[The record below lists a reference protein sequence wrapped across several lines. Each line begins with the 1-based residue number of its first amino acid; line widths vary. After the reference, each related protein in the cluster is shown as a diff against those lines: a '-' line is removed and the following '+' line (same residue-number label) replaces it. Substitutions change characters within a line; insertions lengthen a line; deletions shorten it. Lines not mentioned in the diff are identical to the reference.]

1 MRVNSIIK
9 VVSLVLVVSTML
21 MSCGAHEPTDYDRLK
36 EDLSG
41 AQMVKVRGC
50 EYIKSH
56 VYLGSVYTHCGDC
69 NNPQHK
75 MK

>member
-1 MRVNSIIK
+1 MIK
-9 VVSLVLVVSTML
+9 ILSTVLVLIML
-21 MSCGAHEPTDYDRLK
+21 MSCETHKSTNYDTLK

-41 AQMVKVRGC
+41 AEMVKVRGC
-50 EYIKSH
+50 EYIRSH

-75 MK
+75 IK

>member
-1 MRVNSIIK
+1 MVKIL
-9 VVSLVLVVSTML
+9 SLALVIVML
-21 MSCGAHEPTDYDRLK
+21 MSCEAHKSTNYDTLK

-41 AQMVKVRGC
+41 AEMVKVRGC
-50 EYIKSH
+50 EYIRSH

-75 MK
+75 IK

>member
-1 MRVNSIIK
+1 MIK
-9 VVSLVLVVSTML
+9 VLSIALAIVTTL
-21 MSCGAHEPTDYDRLK
+21 MSCEDHKPTEYDKLK

-41 AQMVKVRGC
+41 VQMVRVRGC
-50 EYIKSH
+50 EYIRSH

-75 MK
+75 RK

>member
-1 MRVNSIIK
+1 MKAYIVIK
-9 VVSLVLVVSTML
+9 VVSLVLIALVVL
-21 MSCGAHEPTDYDRLK
+21 MSCGAHKPTEYEKLK

-41 AQMVKVRGC
+41 AEMVRVRGC
-50 EYIKSH
+50 EYIRSH

>member
-1 MRVNSIIK
+1 MVKIL
-9 VVSLVLVVSTML
+9 SLALVIVML
-21 MSCGAHEPTDYDRLK
+21 MSCETHKSTNYDTLK

-41 AQMVKVRGC
+41 AEMVKVRGC
-50 EYIKSH
+50 EYIRSH

-75 MK
+75 IK

>member
-1 MRVNSIIK
+1 MIK
-9 VVSLVLVVSTML
+9 ILSLALVIVML
-21 MSCGAHEPTDYDRLK
+21 MSCEAHKPTNYDTLK

-41 AQMVKVRGC
+41 AEVVKVRGC
-50 EYIKSH
+50 EYIRSH

-75 MK
+75 IK

>member
-1 MRVNSIIK
+1 MVKIL
-9 VVSLVLVVSTML
+9 SLALVIVML
-21 MSCGAHEPTDYDRLK
+21 MSCEAHKSTNYDTLK

-41 AQMVKVRGC
+41 VEMVKVRGC
-50 EYIKSH
+50 EYIRSH

-75 MK
+75 IK

>member
-1 MRVNSIIK
+1 MKQQTAVDWLTVNLPK
-9 VVSLVLVVSTML
+9 K
-21 MSCGAHEPTDYDRLK
+21 HKPTNYDTLN

-41 AQMVKVRGC
+41 AEMVKVRGC
-50 EYIKSH
+50 EYIRSH

-69 NNPQHK
+69 NNSQHK

>member
-1 MRVNSIIK
+1 MSK
-9 VVSLVLVVSTML
+9 VLSLALAISTLL
-21 MSCGAHEPTDYDRLK
+21 MSCGNQQPTEYEKLK

-41 AQMVKVRGC
+41 AQLVKVRGC

-69 NNPQHK
+69 KNPAHRIK
-75 MK
+75 

>member
-1 MRVNSIIK
+1 MVKIL
-9 VVSLVLVVSTML
+9 SLALVIVML
-21 MSCGAHEPTDYDRLK
+21 MSCEDHKSTNYDTLK

-41 AQMVKVRGC
+41 AEMVKVRGC
-50 EYIKSH
+50 EYIRSH

-75 MK
+75 IK

>member
-1 MRVNSIIK
+1 MAIYNDGK
-9 VVSLVLVVSTML
+9 HNENMGYNAPEAHKSTN
-21 MSCGAHEPTDYDRLK
+21 YDTLK

-41 AQMVKVRGC
+41 AEMVKVRGC
-50 EYIKSH
+50 EYIRSH

-75 MK
+75 IK